1 MRSMTSVCNLEKQPL
16 YLFNFFWK
24 EKIFRKILACGF
36 SKSATLTIFGLF
48 KKAKIRVIQLNYH

>member
-1 MRSMTSVCNLEKQPL
+1 MTSVCNLEKQPL